1 MIVSDEI
8 QQLKEE
14 LAVAEDNYC
23 HAFARGDWDNVTIY
37 SRSVS
42 KIRFK
47 ISKILKKELSK

>member
-23 HAFARGDWDNVTIY
+23 HAFARGDWDNIISY
-37 SRSVS
+37 RRSVS
-42 KIRFK
+42 KIRVK
-47 ISKILKKELSK
+47 ISKIIKKELFK